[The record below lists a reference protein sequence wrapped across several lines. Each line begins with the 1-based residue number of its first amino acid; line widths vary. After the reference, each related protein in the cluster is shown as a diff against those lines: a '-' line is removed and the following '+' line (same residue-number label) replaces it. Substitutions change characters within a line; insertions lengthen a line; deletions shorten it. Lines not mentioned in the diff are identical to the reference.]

1 MTRQKEDEINKDGD
15 IRMNNQ
21 KEEPKV
27 VNKNDTS
34 GCDEIS
40 LEELKNICE
49 EYRNNAEEYQK
60 KSEEYLKNLKSLKA
74 EFENYR
80 KRERQFRDSF
90 IKSSNRDLILKILP
104 VMDDMDNAILESK
117 KNEVHQ
123 SYVEGAEL
131 IYRKLL
137 NILEKEGVRQ
147 ITPLGEKFDPKYHEA
162 MMTISSPD
170 YEDYA
175 IVDELRKG
183 YMLNEEVLRAA
194 QVSVNRWDKNEKER

>member
-90 IKSSNRDLILKILP
+90 IKSSNRDLMLKILP

-117 KNEVHQ
+117 K
-123 SYVEGAEL
+123 
-131 IYRKLL
+131 
-137 NILEKEGVRQ
+137 
-147 ITPLGEKFDPKYHEA
+147 
-162 MMTISSPD
+162 
-170 YEDYA
+170 
-175 IVDELRKG
+175 
-183 YMLNEEVLRAA
+183 
-194 QVSVNRWDKNEKER
+194 

>member
-1 MTRQKEDEINKDGD
+1 MTRQKEDKINKDGD

-90 IKSSNRDLILKILP
+90 IKSSNRDLMLKILP

-147 ITPLGEKFDPKYHEA
+147 ITTLGEKFDPKYHEA

-183 YMLNEEVLRAA
+183 YRLNEEVLRAA